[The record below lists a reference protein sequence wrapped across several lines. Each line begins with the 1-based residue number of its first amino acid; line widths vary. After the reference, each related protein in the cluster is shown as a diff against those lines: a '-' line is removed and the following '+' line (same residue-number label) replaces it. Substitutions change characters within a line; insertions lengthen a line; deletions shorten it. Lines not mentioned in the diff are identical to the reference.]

1 MTDRI
6 EPSFLLTPTADADRA
21 SPSSSAAPAGVDFR
35 DALRAAARSLAE
47 GEAEIDGVVARLGRG
62 RTLGPEELIALQHTV
77 YRHAQEVEMAAKL
90 VDKLTSA
97 VRTTLTSQS

>member
-6 EPSFLLTPTADADRA
+6 DPSFLLAPLPTNESAASADASGSA
-21 SPSSSAAPAGVDFR
+21 SGFR
-35 DALRAAARSLAE
+35 DALRDAARDLGR
-47 GEAEIDGVVARLGRG
+47 GEAAIDGIVARLGRG
-62 RTLGPEELIALQHTV
+62 RTLSPEELIALQHTV
-77 YRHAQEVEMAAKL
+77 YRHAQEVEMASKL

>member
-6 EPSFLLTPTADADRA
+6 DPSFLLAPLPSA
-21 SPSSSAAPAGVDFR
+21 SPSAPGHDTVGATEFR
-35 DALRAAARSLAE
+35 DALRDAAHSLAE
-47 GEAEIDGVVARLGRG
+47 GEAAIDGIVARLGRG
-62 RTLGPEELIALQHTV
+62 RTLSPEALIALQHTV

-97 VRTTLTSQS
+97 VRTTLTSQT

>member
-6 EPSFLLTPTADADRA
+6 EPSFLLTPTPAPDPAS
-21 SPSSSAAPAGVDFR
+21 SPSTAPAGGDFR
-35 DALRAAARSLAE
+35 DALRDAARRLAA
-47 GEAEIDGVVARLGRG
+47 GEAAIDGVVARLGRG
-62 RTLGPEELIALQHTV
+62 RTPSPEELIALQHTV

-97 VRTTLTSQS
+97 VKTTLTSQS